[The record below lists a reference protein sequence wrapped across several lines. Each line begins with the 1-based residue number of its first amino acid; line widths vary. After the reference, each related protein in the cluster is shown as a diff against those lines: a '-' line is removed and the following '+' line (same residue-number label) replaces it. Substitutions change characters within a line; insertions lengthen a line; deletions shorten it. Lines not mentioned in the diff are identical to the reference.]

1 MDAQGPGMTAGF
13 QVDPVALARHAGEF
27 PALADRAR
35 AIHTELAAALSAAGP
50 CWGDDEAGRSFAA
63 GHVQPAG
70 QTLDLLGTL
79 PGRLADVGDRFG
91 ATARAY
97 QQSDRL

>member
-1 MDAQGPGMTAGF
+1 MDPT
-13 QVDPVALARHAGEF
+13 ALARHAGEF
-27 PALADRAR
+27 PTLADRAR
-35 AIHTELAAALSAAGP
+35 AIHTELVAALTAAGP
-50 CWGDDEAGRSFAA
+50 CWGDDEAGRSFAD

-79 PGRLADVGDRFG
+79 PGQLADVGDRFST
-91 ATARAY
+91 TASAY